1 MFILARVN
9 PQSCRK
15 GSSFFAQVRTAHV
28 RDAYPLPRSPT
39 QIANALTLTVRL
51 CDRVIERFHVN
62 VAVKVFRGVEENLV
76 GRTKHDD
83 GRGVLL
89 VGLEEPSDTELSRIS
104 GGFRCFLIV
113 RHIE

>member
-76 GRTKHDD
+76 VRTKHDHL
-83 GRGVLL
+83 RPLFL
-89 VGLEEPSDTELSRIS
+89 VSLEQPPATSL
-104 GGFRCFLIV
+104 FP
-113 RHIE
+113 